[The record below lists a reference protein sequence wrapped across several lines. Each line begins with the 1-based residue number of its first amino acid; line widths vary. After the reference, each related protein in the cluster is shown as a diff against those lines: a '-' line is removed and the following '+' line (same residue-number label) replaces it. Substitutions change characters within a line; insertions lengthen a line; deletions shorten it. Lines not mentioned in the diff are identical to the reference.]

1 MEWLAR
7 QTVRAQTVAKLRRRA
22 GSRPDLADFV
32 EWVEC
37 HHVVEVGRLLK
48 QLGAMEKDVL
58 AGLPDLAVRL
68 RPPCSC
74 SRSG

>member
-22 GSRPDLADFV
+22 GSRPDLADCV
-32 EWVEC
+32 EWWNVITSS
-37 HHVVEVGRLLK
+37 R
-48 QLGAMEKDVL
+48 LGAFSSSLVRWRRMSW
-58 AGLPDLAVRL
+58 PD
-68 RPPCSC
+68 CQT